1 MSLLRESHPS
11 IISHVSVCNGSVIMV
26 EDVNPFF
33 TTLSYSIRCEP
44 VFYYLSYSNGLL
56 YPSYNIAI

>member
-33 TTLSYSIRCEP
+33 TTLSYSLDVNLFFTTYLIVMVYCIRP
-44 VFYYLSYSNGLL
+44 
-56 YPSYNIAI
+56 II